1 ESNLYLL
8 GQNPMLILWGAEDFV
23 FTVED
28 YLTQWQARF
37 PFAETHLIPDAG
49 HYVVEDA
56 HERIAAWIA
65 EFMATR
71 RERPA

>member
-1 ESNLYLL
+1 
-8 GQNPMLILWGAEDFV
+8 MLQGNVKGNFV

-28 YLTQWQARF
+28 YLAQWQARF
-37 PFAETHLIPDAG
+37 PFAETRVIPDAG

-56 HERIAAWIA
+56 HERIASWIA

-71 RERPA
+71 KRERPI

>member
-1 ESNLYLL
+1 
-8 GQNPMLILWGAEDFV
+8 MLILWGAQDFV
-23 FTVED
+23 FTVQD
-28 YLTQWQARF
+28 YLAQWQARF

-65 EFMATR
+65 DFVATR
-71 RERPA
+71 KRERPT